1 MSWAR
6 VSNARVSTAR
16 VSNARVSNAA
26 VTARIPAVNVPFSIP
41 SATEPVSIQL
51 PSGDTHP
58 AISNASWGPALWM
71 ILHSTAERIG
81 SQPSTKLPQEESR
94 IWFGL
99 LQRLRYA
106 LPCPQCKKHYSQYM
120 ATNPIIR
127 IQKDIIRTWL
137 FQLHEQVNQRL
148 SKPSF
153 PVESLATYEAPF
165 HFTHH
170 VAILHEQ
177 MLAAVRQGWSST
189 EDVQQTIRFLMEMK
203 CFYDFF

>member
-1 MSWAR
+1 MS
-6 VSNARVSTAR
+6 
-16 VSNARVSNAA
+16 
-26 VTARIPAVNVPFSIP
+26 
-41 SATEPVSIQL
+41 
-51 PSGDTHP
+51 THP
-58 AISNASWGPALWM
+58 IV
-71 ILHSTAERIG
+71 
-81 SQPSTKLPQEESR
+81 
-94 IWFGL
+94 
-99 LQRLRYA
+99 
-106 LPCPQCKKHYSQYM
+106 
-120 ATNPIIR
+120 R

-153 PVESLATYEAPF
+153 PVESLTQYEAPF
-165 HFTHH
+165 HFTQH